1 MKLLRFGPRGRE
13 KPGLLDPDGIPR
25 DASAIAPDYTP
36 AFFANGGPA
45 AFTHLDPTSLP
56 AVRPGTRLGPPIDQP
71 RKILCI
77 GLNFADHAAET
88 GSPVPDEP
96 VVFMKPASAING
108 PTDPIVFP
116 RDATRVD
123 WEVELA
129 VVIGQPAKELPDDAD
144 VTPHIAGYC
153 IANDVSERVFQK
165 QRGGGQWTKGKGCDT
180 FLPLGPYLVTPDDPA
195 LPPIHA
201 LEMTTH
207 VNGDRRQTGSP
218 RTMIFSIPH
227 LIRHLSGFFTLE
239 PGDLLLTGTPPGVGA
254 GMTPPQ
260 FLQPGDQLTLAI
272 TALGQ
277 QHSTCRAPV

>member
-1 MKLLRFGPRGRE
+1 MKLLRHGPPGQE
-13 KPGLLDPDGIPR
+13 KPGLLDPDGTPR
-25 DASAIAPDYTP
+25 DASAITTDYTP
-36 AFFANGGPA
+36 EFFAHGGPA

-56 AVRPGTRLGPPIDQP
+56 PVPAGTRLGPPIHQP

-88 GSPVPDEP
+88 GTPVPDEP
-96 VVFMKPASAING
+96 VVFMKPASAITG

-116 RDATRVD
+116 RDATQVD

-129 VVIGQPAKELPDDAD
+129 VVIAQPAKDLDDDDD

-153 IANDVSERVFQK
+153 IANDVSERAFQK
-165 QRGGGQWTKGKGCDT
+165 LRGGGQWTKGKCCDT
-180 FLPLGPYLVTPDDPA
+180 FLPLGPYLVTPDDPT
-195 LPPIHA
+195 LPPINDLA
-201 LEMTTH
+201 MTTDI
-207 VNGDRRQTGSP
+207 NGHRRQTGSP
-218 RTMIFSIPH
+218 KTMIFDIPH
-227 LIRHLSGFFTLE
+227 LIRHLSGFLTLE
-239 PGDLLLTGTPPGVGA
+239 PGDLLLTGTPAGVGA

-260 FLQPGDQLTLAI
+260 FLQPGDTVTLAI